1 MQQERPQKV
10 LKTHFLSASFN
21 TVALPRQ
28 RGCRVSNM
36 HTDTPCTTYWCL
48 WNIYSKEMFT
58 LANIRVH
65 TPCSC
70 NKPAYKWKKS
80 LWALEQTLVEEWLKL
95 QLNTPLNN
103 VRVQAWAEV
112 LRMGLQRWKAFSV
125 PDHLINPTC
134 GELAN
139 FKCYGCDLLVTKETA
154 APVLYPGDGGM
165 SQAGSP

>member
-1 MQQERPQKV
+1 MRESLIRSKLVEHLKYKFTFSMQQERPQKV
-10 LKTHFLSASFN
+10 LRTHFLSASFN

-48 WNIYSKEMFT
+48 WNIYSKLTFT

-80 LWALEQTLVEEWLKL
+80 LWALEQSLVEEWLKL

-103 VRVQAWAEV
+103 VRVQAWVEV

-125 PDHLINPTC
+125 PDATLPV
-134 GELAN
+134 AN
-139 FKCYGCDLLVTKETA
+139 
-154 APVLYPGDGGM
+154 
-165 SQAGSP
+165 SPISSVMAVIY

>member
-1 MQQERPQKV
+1 
-10 LKTHFLSASFN
+10 
-21 TVALPRQ
+21 
-28 RGCRVSNM
+28 
-36 HTDTPCTTYWCL
+36 
-48 WNIYSKEMFT
+48 MFT

-125 PDHLINPTC
+125 PDAT
-134 GELAN
+134 
-139 FKCYGCDLLVTKETA
+139 LLVA
-154 APVLYPGDGGM
+154 N
-165 SQAGSP
+165 SPISSVMAVIY